1 MAANEGTSISALLAA
16 QLDKMARDAEH
27 TRVHA
32 GVLWPDRGKALSC
45 GGPLPTRG
53 TNCMSDKCFVDTNIL
68 AYAHDRSAGLKH
80 KRAQLLIVDLWNSGR
95 GVLSTQVLQE
105 LCINVRRKTSRPL
118 SVEETRRL
126 VQDYLSWEIVVNTP
140 ASIIQALDIEVRHKI
155 SFWDALILQA
165 AESSGVAI
173 LYSEDL
179 ATGQRYGSIRVVNPL
194 TESSSPSPADPA
206 S

>member
-1 MAANEGTSISALLAA
+1 
-16 QLDKMARDAEH
+16 
-27 TRVHA
+27 
-32 GVLWPDRGKALSC
+32 
-45 GGPLPTRG
+45 
-53 TNCMSDKCFVDTNIL
+53 MSDRCFVDTNIL
-68 AYAHDRSAGLKH
+68 VYAHDRSAGLKH
-80 KRAQLLIVDLWNSGR
+80 ERARLLIEELWNSGR

-105 LCINVRRKTSRPL
+105 LCINLRRKSSRPL

-126 VQDYLSWEIVVNTP
+126 VQDYLSWEIFVNTP
-140 ASIIQALDIEVRHKI
+140 ASTIQALDIEVRYKI

-179 ATGQRYGSIRVVNPL
+179 ATGQRYGSIRIVNPL
-194 TESSSPSPADPA
+194 TDSASQSPANPT